1 MAHIYSESS
10 YDDHFCLKPPVLLWL
25 AALYLS
31 RTFVLLVIYIVSSM
45 SLARFNPQAVAAL
58 RGTVTI
64 YAFIPSLVA
73 APVLYAMLCRA
84 PSSGNFVRW
93 LWSHGRTLLILAAIA
108 DAGVSIN
115 GSGIVS
121 GDVVDLNAGFLV
133 MVLFD
138 AYFLVYIFA
147 TRRIRDV
154 FADFP
159 PPAPP
164 TRRRRRR

>member
-1 MAHIYSESS
+1 MAHSYSASS
-10 YDDHFCLKPPVLLWL
+10 YDDHFCLKPPALLWL
-25 AALYLS
+25 AVLYLS
-31 RTFVLLVIYIVSSM
+31 RAFVLLVIYMVSSM
-45 SLARFNPQAVAAL
+45 SLSRVNPQAVAEL

-73 APVLYAMLCRA
+73 APVLYALLCRA
-84 PSSGNFVRW
+84 PSSSYLVRW
-93 LWSHGRTLLILAAIA
+93 FWSHGRTILILAAIA
-108 DAGVSIN
+108 DAAVSISS
-115 GSGIVS
+115 SGIIG

-164 TRRRRRR
+164 TPRRRRR